1 MNLTL
6 ASFSFNL
13 TFRLEQNM
21 GLGKSLTC
29 ISLLHALL
37 NHPSLVSRTSEKRQ
51 RPIRTVLLIVP
62 TNVLSHWNAEIDQW
76 TGQLASTIPVFNLG
90 TLHTTARPYEIK
102 QWKQKGGI
110 LLVSLHTFS
119 SLVKKS
125 VDDQAL
131 LDPGPD
137 IIVADE
143 AHVSKS
149 CQPIAC

>member
-1 MNLTL
+1 
-6 ASFSFNL
+6 
-13 TFRLEQNM
+13 
-21 GLGKSLTC
+21 
-29 ISLLHALL
+29 
-37 NHPSLVSRTSEKRQ
+37 
-51 RPIRTVLLIVP
+51 
-62 TNVLSHWNAEIDQW
+62 VLSHWNAEIDQW